1 MPSLTHVYCIR
12 PRFPNRHT
20 REKHAVQVH
29 TASEKHAVQVH
40 TASEKHAVQVHTA
53 QWKCTVE
60 DCTSNYANNDSLK
73 RHVKAKHTTIKC
85 TECGDGCAGTD
96 GLRTYVCVRARVCAR
111 R

>member
-1 MPSLTHVYCIR
+1 MGETAPRIGVYRRGSCVPSLTHVYCIR

-20 REKHAVQVH
+20 REKHA
-29 TASEKHAVQVH
+29 
-40 TASEKHAVQVHTA
+40 VHTA

-73 RHVKAKHTTIKC
+73 RHVKAKHTMIEC
-85 TECGDGCAGTD
+85 TKCGDGQLYAGTD
-96 GLRTYVCVRARVCAR
+96 GLRTYVCVRASVCAR